1 MDEITGGNSEDK
13 ITRVLFCG
21 LDYSASQ
28 NYTREYLQKHPFI
41 QVLLFVAFVCS
52 IFDMC
57 LTFSLLD
64 FFENFG

>member
-1 MDEITGGNSEDK
+1 MGEITGGNSENK
-13 ITRVLFCG
+13 VIRVLFCG
-21 LDYSASQ
+21 LDFPASHI
-28 NYTREYLQKHPFI
+28 YTKEYLQKQPFI

-64 FFENFG
+64 FC